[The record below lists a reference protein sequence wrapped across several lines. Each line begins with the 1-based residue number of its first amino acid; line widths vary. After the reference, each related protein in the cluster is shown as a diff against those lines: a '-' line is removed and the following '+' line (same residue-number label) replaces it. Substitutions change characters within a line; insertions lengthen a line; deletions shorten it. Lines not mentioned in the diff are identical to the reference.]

1 MPMKRPTFW
10 DQLRYRFDT
19 FMSQGTIALI
29 GALLTATSILVL
41 THLKPEGSP
50 ESLTFGEAL
59 WLVTMRYIDTG
70 NVAGDVGWSFR
81 LIGFAVTL
89 GGIFFA
95 SALIGILASGL
106 QSQLNDLRRGRSGV
120 IATGHTVILGWSP
133 QVFTIVAKVA
143 FANRYLCR
151 PRSPAEGQSTCV
163 AIVADKDKLEMEE
176 EIRMMVPD

>member
-1 MPMKRPTFW
+1 MREQMPMKRPTFW
-10 DQLRYRFDT
+10 DQLRYRFDI

-29 GALLTATSILVL
+29 GALFAVTCSLILTATSILVL

-81 LIGFAVTL
+81 LIGFAVTV

-106 QSQLNDLRRGRSGV
+106 Q
-120 IATGHTVILGWSP
+120 
-133 QVFTIVAKVA
+133 
-143 FANRYLCR
+143 
-151 PRSPAEGQSTCV
+151 
-163 AIVADKDKLEMEE
+163 
-176 EIRMMVPD
+176 